1 MIRIPLKH
9 VVFCLK
15 HKRIEV
21 EDFYHTYYIVET
33 FKKTYFEIIYL
44 LLEAVLDPEDEDIIV
59 LPPNLKRSVG
69 QPINNKKKKNEKK
82 YLVTSE

>member
-33 FKKTYFEIIYL
+33 IKKTYFEIIYL

-69 QPINNKKKKNEKK
+69 QPINNKKIKNEKK

>member
-1 MIRIPLKH
+1 MIRIPLSH
-9 VVFCLK
+9 VVLCLK

-33 FKKTYFEIIYL
+33 FKKIYFEIIYL
-44 LLEAVLDPEDEDIIV
+44 LLKAVLDPEDEDIIV

-69 QPINNKKKKNEKK
+69 QPKKNKKRKMKKK
-82 YLVTSE
+82 T